1 MRALDQLKKA
11 VSMTAT
17 RKVVD
22 MPDGSEFEF
31 YCTPLTLAERNRAK
45 KNARSDDTIDNA
57 LQLLVAKAT
66 DEGGVKL
73 FHQGD
78 IPELRNA
85 LPVSVVEALMLAVV
99 ENAEPEEDEELDMK
113 SDQKAAKGRRVSD
126 S

>member
-66 DEGGVKL
+66 DEAGVKL

-99 ENAEPEEDEELDMK
+99 ETEAQEDDEELDMK
-113 SDQKAAKGRRVSD
+113 SNTKTAKGGRTS
-126 S
+126 SS